1 MQESLQANGFIQRA
15 LWNGIRIGPEKTPM
29 SSGTFLDSHPIPE
42 ALSERSKNGSSD
54 LAQLLFWIRKH
65 ASLHIVRQTH
75 WIASTGMNEANSP
88 VNSRKVE
95 VCLFYY
101 PWGELD
107 DLFLPAAF
115 FEQ

>member
-1 MQESLQANGFIQRA
+1 MNNDKRPCRQEPF
-15 LWNGIRIGPEKTPM
+15 WIRTQ
-29 SSGTFLDSHPIPE
+29 SE
-42 ALSERSKNGSSD
+42 ALSERSKNGSSN
-54 LAQLLFWIRKH
+54 LAQLLFGIRKH

-101 PWGELD
+101 PRGELD
-107 DLFLPAAF
+107 NLFCR
-115 FEQ
+115 